1 VVGATASIILPAPMT
16 TSPMRL
22 RVSWCGRAASLPTT
36 HPSPGWATVMSTSVI
51 VVSVSS
57 CVMWR
62 VVDNDVHKT
71 HALCAGEGLVS
82 AAVGREP
89 KLEEERRELAADE
102 SWIR

>member
-62 VVDNDVHKT
+62 AVDKDVHKT

>member
-1 VVGATASIILPAPMT
+1 
-16 TSPMRL
+16 
-22 RVSWCGRAASLPTT
+22 
-36 HPSPGWATVMSTSVI
+36 
-51 VVSVSS
+51 VSS

-62 VVDNDVHKT
+62 AVDKDVHKT

>member
-1 VVGATASIILPAPMT
+1 
-16 TSPMRL
+16 
-22 RVSWCGRAASLPTT
+22 
-36 HPSPGWATVMSTSVI
+36 
-51 VVSVSS
+51 
-57 CVMWR
+57 MWR
-62 VVDNDVHKT
+62 VVDKDVHKT